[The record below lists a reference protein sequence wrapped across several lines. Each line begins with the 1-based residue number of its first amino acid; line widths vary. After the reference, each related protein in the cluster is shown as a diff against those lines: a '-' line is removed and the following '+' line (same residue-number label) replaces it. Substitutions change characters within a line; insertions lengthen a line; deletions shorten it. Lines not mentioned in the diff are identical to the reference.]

1 MNDVLELSEYL
12 KIGIQLESGEISP
25 EEGSRLF
32 NDFFSKLII
41 KDYMKHKAKLI
52 HLAQIIMRL
61 EGFQDE
67 ITSTAYMEM
76 GRVFYGL
83 LKYCVNLHVDIEVFG
98 GLYSVYDSIREHGLY
113 DYILGFCQKD
123 FRIFSEMLDNMVNI
137 THIKQLANTSALFDG
152 AAFEEWMVTMKEF
165 KDQLTPELLKGLIA
179 FNNQNE
185 ESTKNLLESL
195 SKMAVD
201 ETNHEMASALVVP
214 NGSDDGEKV

>member
-41 KDYMKHKAKLI
+41 KDYMKHKDKLVN
-52 HLAQIIMRL
+52 LAQIIMRL

-67 ITSTAYMEM
+67 IASTAYMEM

-165 KDQLTPELLKGLIA
+165 KDQLTPELLKELIA

-214 NGSDDGEKV
+214 NGSDDGEKA

>member
-12 KIGIQLESGEISP
+12 KIGVQLESGEISP

-41 KDYMKHKAKLI
+41 KDYMKHKDKLI
-52 HLAQIIMRL
+52 NLAQIIMRL

-201 ETNHEMASALVVP
+201 EANHEMASALVVP
-214 NGSDDGEKV
+214 NGSDDGEKA

>member
-41 KDYMKHKAKLI
+41 KDYMKHKDKLI
-52 HLAQIIMRL
+52 NLAQIIMRL

-83 LKYCVNLHVDIEVFG
+83 LKYCVNLHADIEVFG

-137 THIKQLANTSALFDG
+137 THIKHLANTS
-152 AAFEEWMVTMKEF
+152 
-165 KDQLTPELLKGLIA
+165 
-179 FNNQNE
+179 
-185 ESTKNLLESL
+185 
-195 SKMAVD
+195 
-201 ETNHEMASALVVP
+201 
-214 NGSDDGEKV
+214 

>member
-41 KDYMKHKAKLI
+41 KDYMKHKDKLI
-52 HLAQIIMRL
+52 NLAQIIMRL

-165 KDQLTPELLKGLIA
+165 KDQLTPELLKELIA

-214 NGSDDGEKV
+214 NGSDDGEKA

>member
-41 KDYMKHKAKLI
+41 KDYMKHKDKLI
-52 HLAQIIMRL
+52 NLAQIIMRL

-67 ITSTAYMEM
+67 IASTAYMEM

-165 KDQLTPELLKGLIA
+165 KDQLTPELLKELIA

-214 NGSDDGEKV
+214 NGSDDGEKA